1 MKKDVIIIG
10 AGAAGLMCAVEAGK
24 RGRAVLVLEHAGKIG
39 NKIRISG
46 GGRCNFTNIGTTDGN
61 YVSNNP
67 HFCKSALSR
76 FAPHDIVAMLEKH
89 DIGYHEKE
97 KGQLFLNNNS
107 MDMIHMLKEE
117 CDKAG
122 VRIECN
128 CRILEIKKAGLFTLM
143 TSRGLF
149 RSESLVVAT
158 GGPSYPETG
167 ATVFGHRIA
176 KQFGIRVSPLRP
188 GLVPFTFRQK
198 DLQEFSDLS
207 GISLDVEV
215 GCNGKKF
222 HDNLLFTR
230 LGLSGPAALQIS
242 LYWNKG
248 DTIVIDL
255 LPGLDTYEFFMTR
268 QRSRMEMRNLLS
280 GFFPERFSQK
290 WCDLYIRSKPLNQY
304 SVREL
309 EQISLQLRNWQIIPA
324 GTEGYGKAEVTVG
337 GVDTDELSSKTM
349 EAKKVPGLYFVG
361 EVLDVTGQLGGY
373 NLQWAWSSGYAAG
386 QYA

>member
-24 RGRAVLVLEHAGKIG
+24 RGRAVLVLDHAGKIG

-76 FAPHDIVAMLEKH
+76 FAPHDIVVMLEKH
-89 DIGYHEKE
+89 NIGYHEKE

-128 CRILEIKKAGLFTLM
+128 CRILEIKKTGLFTLM

-176 KQFGIRVSPLRP
+176 KQFGIRVSSLKP

-198 DLQEFSDLS
+198 DLHEFSGLS

-215 GCNGKKF
+215 GCKGKRF
-222 HDNLLFTR
+222 HDNLLLTR

-268 QRSRMEMRNLLS
+268 QKSRMEMRNLLS
-280 GFFPERFSQK
+280 GFFPERFSRK

-309 EQISLQLRNWQIIPA
+309 EQISLQLHNWQIIPA

-349 EAKKVPGLYFVG
+349 EAKKAPGLYFVG